1 MAEFPILI
9 ITIKDYTM
17 TTITIDEQEYELDNL
32 SDDAKAQL
40 ASIQFVDAEIARLQS
55 QSAVLQTARVAY
67 AAALK
72 TSLPATLEGDTI
84 KFT

>member
-1 MAEFPILI
+1 
-9 ITIKDYTM
+9 M
-17 TTITIDEQEYELDNL
+17 TTITIDEQEYKLDNL

-55 QSAVLQTARVAY
+55 QSAVLKTARVAY

-72 TSLPATLEGDTI
+72 ASLPATLEGDTI
-84 KFT
+84 KFN

>member
-1 MAEFPILI
+1 
-9 ITIKDYTM
+9 M
-17 TTITIDEQEYELDNL
+17 TTITIDKQEYELDNL

-72 TSLPATLEGDTI
+72 AALPATLEGDTI